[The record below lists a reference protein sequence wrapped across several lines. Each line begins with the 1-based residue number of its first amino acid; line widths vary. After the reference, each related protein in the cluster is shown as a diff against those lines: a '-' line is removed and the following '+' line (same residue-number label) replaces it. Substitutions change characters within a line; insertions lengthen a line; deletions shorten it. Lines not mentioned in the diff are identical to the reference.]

1 MLAELTESG
10 IRRGIK
16 HTWAF
21 MLLGQVV
28 AISFATNLYLLSLLL
43 SPPAPPPPSST
54 GIYRRKWLGPWLINL
69 LVIFLTEW
77 PAYMLADEHYWFHQT
92 DFMPM
97 LLTPHVALLVLPLA
111 RAILPEK
118 YFTDSNVEFAGTVY
132 RYLWAATIFGG
143 GLLFVR
149 ITGLA
154 YNYSG
159 IYGIWQQLFEH
170 PAVSSVAF
178 DAIFC
183 WITWFMWFRIQ
194 SRGPVETSQGEE
206 DKKQGEWEAAGS
218 GRAVPVVD
226 GDSGMRRR

>member
-1 MLAELTESG
+1 
-10 IRRGIK
+10 
-16 HTWAF
+16 

-54 GIYRRKWLGPWLINL
+54 GIYRRRWLGPWLINL
-69 LVIFLTEW
+69 LVIVFTEG
-77 PAYMLADEHYWFHQT
+77 PAYLLADEHYWYHQT

-97 LLTPHVALLVLPLA
+97 LLTPHIALLVLPFL
-111 RAILPEK
+111 RAILPTK

-132 RYLWAATIFGG
+132 RYLWVATLFGG

-149 ITGLA
+149 ITGLS

-159 IYGIWQQLFEH
+159 FRGIWDALLES

-178 DAIFC
+178 DVIFC
-183 WITWFMWFRIQ
+183 WITWITWWRIQ
-194 SRGPVETSQGEE
+194 KQTGGNVLEAEKQEVQE
-206 DKKQGEWEAAGS
+206 DEWVGAGS
-218 GRAVPVVD
+218 GRAAQVAD
-226 GDSGMRRR
+226 GDGAVRRR